1 MDWSGVTVGDGW
13 RACKF
18 PNEGL
23 YVGLQCSLISPQGF
37 PFSRR
42 AMAVRESSIY
52 RSPKGR
58 ETLAALY
65 SRRLAGLGPNYQSR
79 WVATGLGRAHALVVG
94 DGPPLVLLHGAASSA
109 VDLADTFGWLG
120 HRCRRYF
127 VDLPGE
133 PGRSSEARPGKAGP
147 GYGHWMREVLEGLGL
162 EQTRVFGLS
171 LGAFVALKT
180 ASVIPERIV
189 RMALLVP
196 EGLAKPRMIPFA
208 RSVTWPA
215 IRYLVSRSDADA
227 HRFVRALGD
236 HEAMIPER
244 FLEQVAHYMRHVK
257 GPPKPAPL
265 LDAEE
270 LSRLHAPVLV
280 VTGGKDPLFPGD
292 RVARRAG
299 AVIPNLREAI
309 VVPRAGHVY
318 FPEPQSVVGRRLQD
332 FLVAD
337 D

>member
-1 MDWSGVTVGDGW
+1 
-13 RACKF
+13 
-18 PNEGL
+18 
-23 YVGLQCSLISPQGF
+23 
-37 PFSRR
+37 
-42 AMAVRESSIY
+42 
-52 RSPKGR
+52 
-58 ETLAALY
+58 
-65 SRRLAGLGPNYQSR
+65 
-79 WVATGLGRAHALVVG
+79 
-94 DGPPLVLLHGAASSA
+94 
-109 VDLADTFGWLG
+109 
-120 HRCRRYF
+120 
-127 VDLPGE
+127 
-133 PGRSSEARPGKAGP
+133 
-147 GYGHWMREVLEGLGL
+147 MREVLEGLGL

-227 HRFVRALGD
+227 
-236 HEAMIPER
+236 
-244 FLEQVAHYMRHVK
+244 
-257 GPPKPAPL
+257 PPKPAPL